1 VEVEARLRS
10 LSRPGRMARMAI
22 AVFGRAKPNSSAS
35 ITEPRETED
44 VMGSD
49 VVPAKQAATIWQIR
63 DYVGQASRRYR
74 RRVLRPK
81 RVGPLALP
89 AAEPT

>member
-1 VEVEARLRS
+1 MEVEARLRS
-10 LSRPGRMARMAI
+10 LSRPGRMARMAT

-63 DYVGQASRRYR
+63 DYVG
-74 RRVLRPK
+74 
-81 RVGPLALP
+81 
-89 AAEPT
+89 

>member
-1 VEVEARLRS
+1 
-10 LSRPGRMARMAI
+10 MAT

-63 DYVGQASRRYR
+63 DYVG
-74 RRVLRPK
+74 
-81 RVGPLALP
+81 
-89 AAEPT
+89 